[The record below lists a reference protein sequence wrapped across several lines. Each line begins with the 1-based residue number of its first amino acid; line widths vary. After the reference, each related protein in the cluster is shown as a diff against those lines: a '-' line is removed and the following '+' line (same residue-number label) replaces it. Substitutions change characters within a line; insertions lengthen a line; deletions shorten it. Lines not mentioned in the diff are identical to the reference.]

1 MRACPCVCGLVSS
14 CTCWL
19 LAVECVGPMRSLWRG
34 VASDWYTVAD
44 ALSTALDD
52 MQVKSRML
60 MTFVAALWAAQMNM
74 HRRP

>member
-1 MRACPCVCGLVSS
+1 
-14 CTCWL
+14 
-19 LAVECVGPMRSLWRG
+19 MRSLWRG